1 MSYEHLREQ
10 LRPKHA
16 RVRAVQLIAAAVV
29 GVGGVVSLVWLGP
42 FEHARGLRNPAGPLA
57 SARVQRVE
65 EPIACPEVSPAQG
78 HGPGARP
85 RRACPSLRLPPAD
98 PALT

>member
-1 MSYEHLREQ
+1 MSYERLREQ

-29 GVGGVVSLVWLGP
+29 GGVVSLMWLGP
-42 FEHARGLRNPAGPLA
+42 FECTRGLRTPAGPLA

-65 EPIACPEVSPAQG
+65 EPIACPGFSPAEG
-78 HGPGARP
+78 YGPGEPVLAF
-85 RRACPSLRLPPAD
+85 ASLRPTLP
-98 PALT
+98 

>member
-42 FEHARGLRNPAGPLA
+42 FECTRGLRTPAGPLA

-65 EPIACPEVSPAQG
+65 EPVACPGFSPAQG
-78 HGPGARP
+78 HGPGEPVLAFV
-85 RRACPSLRLPPAD
+85 SLRPTLP
-98 PALT
+98 